1 MNANGR
7 KREMDVYHTVMMKPE
22 DKVAV
27 ALAEIPAG
35 TLLNVICQ
43 GIEFPVE
50 LLEAIEFGHKFAVV
64 PIEAGEDIIKYGEV
78 IGAAVRPI
86 RQGEHV
92 HVHNL
97 EGKRGRGDLQDDN

>member
-1 MNANGR
+1 M
-7 KREMDVYHTVMMKPE
+7 ETYHTVMMKPQ

-35 TLLNVICQ
+35 ALLHIVCQ
-43 GIEFPVE
+43 GIEIQVE
-50 LLEAIEFGHKFAVV
+50 LTEAIEFGHKFAVV

-78 IGAAVRPI
+78 IGMAVMHI
-86 RQGEHV
+86 GKGEHV

-97 EGKRGRGDLQDDN
+97 EGKRGRGDLQDAK